1 MIVYTAKFSKKKAII
16 AVVILGIVLCAII
29 LLAGQ
34 RFGAA
39 AEASALSAVVKTN
52 EDRVSYLGTLGWE
65 VSGEPIDQQTITIP
79 RDFSGV
85 YGKYNEIQI
94 SQGFD
99 LRDYAGREAVRYTYQ
114 VSNYPTTSDVIVADI
129 IVYRNEIIAGD
140 VQSTA
145 LDGFMQGLVYPKSVG
160 GEPAA

>member
-16 AVVILGIVLCAII
+16 AVLILGAVLCAII
-29 LLAGQ
+29 LLAGE

-39 AEASALSAVVKTN
+39 AEASSLSAVVKTN
-52 EDRVSYLGTLGWE
+52 EDRVSYLCTLGWD
-65 VSGEPIDQQTITIP
+65 VSDDPVDQQTITIP

-85 YGKYNEIQI
+85 YGTYNEIQLA
-94 SQGFD
+94 QGFD
-99 LRDYAGREAVRYTYQ
+99 LREYAGREAVRYTYE
-114 VSNYPTTSDVIVADI
+114 VSNYPSAQDVVVADI

-145 LDGFMQGLVYPKSVG
+145 LDGFMQGLDFPKS
-160 GEPAA
+160 GE